1 MKKKIVAMITA
12 CAMIASM
19 VSVMPAY
26 ADETEASLAAVIGEV
41 PSEKEEDAIALR
53 ERIMAQYG
61 ENKPI
66 TDGNYD
72 AALAVKCVNG
82 TFVGKKTD
90 DNVIAYK
97 GIPYVGAQPVGEYRW
112 KAPVDV
118 EPDDGV
124 YEAYYFGK
132 VPCQVSNANQ
142 KASQYPQGE
151 DCLHLNIWKA
161 VDAGNEKKPVMVWI
175 HGGAYEVGGT
185 TEPAQEGTNFVA
197 ENPDIILVSIEY
209 RLNALGFLRLSHLPD
224 GADYPDSQNL
234 GLMDQMAALK
244 WIHENIAGFGG
255 DPENVTIFGQSAGG
269 GSVSLL
275 PLVEGSH
282 QYFHRVIA
290 QSGSPTFCRSTEQSI
305 ECTNALMEA
314 LGCETVADLMNVD
327 VNEIVETAAVVLVM
341 PITTPERD
349 GVFLPKET
357 FDAYENGAARDL
369 DIMQGCTKDETRYF
383 LAAGG
388 PAAFT
393 LWAENCK
400 EEKLAQCTEE
410 ERALAESYIAEGQ
423 GEYYEVLSSFLDQ
436 YWFTAPLIRT
446 AENQVKAGGKTYV
459 YYFRV
464 ESSDPVKK
472 SAHAIELPA
481 VFDHPENTIVT
492 GRPFDETFS
501 RTMRKM
507 WVQFAKTGDPSLTAE
522 QSPDGKEKVW
532 PLYDLENK
540 QMMVFDEFNIR
551 PEKEAD
557 VNIVD
562 WDRTY
567 FLTKYY
573 VR

>member
-1 MKKKIVAMITA
+1 MKRV
-12 CAMIASM
+12 
-19 VSVMPAY
+19 Y
-26 ADETEASLAAVIGEV
+26 H
-41 PSEKEEDAIALR
+41 
-53 ERIMAQYG
+53 RIMAITLMLTMTGFSCNSIAASDNEAELQGAGYEAAEESTEQDMTEVSAAYG

-327 VNEIVETAAVVLVM
+327 VNEIVETAAVVLMM

-501 RTMRKM
+501 RTLRKM
-507 WVQFAKTGDPSLTAE
+507 WVQFAKTGNPSLTAE

>member
-1 MKKKIVAMITA
+1 MKRV
-12 CAMIASM
+12 
-19 VSVMPAY
+19 Y
-26 ADETEASLAAVIGEV
+26 H
-41 PSEKEEDAIALR
+41 
-53 ERIMAQYG
+53 RIMAITLMLTMTGFSCNSIAASDNEAELQGAGYEAAEESTEQDMTEVSAAYG

-327 VNEIVETAAVVLVM
+327 VNEIVETAAVVLMM

-507 WVQFAKTGDPSLTAE
+507 WVQFAKTGNPSLTAE

>member
-327 VNEIVETAAVVLVM
+327 VNEIVETAAVVLMM

-507 WVQFAKTGDPSLTAE
+507 WVQFAKTGNPSLTAE

>member
-1 MKKKIVAMITA
+1 MK
-12 CAMIASM
+12 C
-19 VSVMPAY
+19 VSH
-26 ADETEASLAAVIGEV
+26 
-41 PSEKEEDAIALR
+41 
-53 ERIMAQYG
+53 RIMAMTMMLVMTCFGWNSIAASESEAELQGAGYEAAEESTEQDMTEVSAAYG

-327 VNEIVETAAVVLVM
+327 VNEIVETAAVVLMM

-507 WVQFAKTGDPSLTAE
+507 WVQFAKTGNPSLTAE

>member
-1 MKKKIVAMITA
+1 MKRV
-12 CAMIASM
+12 
-19 VSVMPAY
+19 Y
-26 ADETEASLAAVIGEV
+26 H
-41 PSEKEEDAIALR
+41 
-53 ERIMAQYG
+53 RIMAITLMLTMTGFGWNSIAASESEAELQGAGYEAAEESTEQDMTEVSAAYG

-327 VNEIVETAAVVLVM
+327 VNEIVETAAVVLMM

>member
-1 MKKKIVAMITA
+1 MTGFG
-12 CAMIASM
+12 CNSIAASESEAELQGAGYEAAEESTEQDM
-19 VSVMPAY
+19 TEVS
-26 ADETEASLAAVIGEV
+26 AA
-41 PSEKEEDAIALR
+41 
-53 ERIMAQYG
+53 YG

-327 VNEIVETAAVVLVM
+327 VNEIVETAAVVLMM

>member
-1 MKKKIVAMITA
+1 MKRV
-12 CAMIASM
+12 
-19 VSVMPAY
+19 Y
-26 ADETEASLAAVIGEV
+26 H
-41 PSEKEEDAIALR
+41 
-53 ERIMAQYG
+53 RIMAITLMLTMTGFGCNSIAASESEAELQGAGYEAAEESTEQDMTEVSAAYG

-327 VNEIVETAAVVLVM
+327 VNEIVETAAVVLMM